1 MSSGGM
7 VEMDQEVDLLEY
19 SSLRTI
25 AFYLQLLLYLLL
37 SVANVFNILGDAY
50 GSIDILNRKATTGA
64 ISLDYPIRFG
74 PLKLSKLEFKVNVG
88 FIYRSGS
95 GFSVV
100 LEVQSLSADLHL
112 PHCHFDPM
120 SFQNA
125 SPVKIDLPSSSSRS
139 PFLDG
144 LVTLYGRYLLSLSLG
159 VVIEIVLTKVCC
171 NIDDE
176 MSAAINNTTLE
187 LSFSDTYS
195 KGQASYRLMSADFE
209 IRCLGDTSSV
219 RPRPPCP
226 ALSLTG
232 LGVHYNSRIGDD
244 EQSTNIDVS
253 LEHCSVALSPESL
266 AVVVSCIT
274 KWSSMSLQAAL
285 RERSS
290 YSHWRDLTAHVSKID
305 DDLLQYRR
313 SAAAVD
319 PQDLT
324 AAATA
329 AIVTEDE
336 NDDSSYPYHTP
347 LEPTHPASKCLT
359 AAVTI
364 RALHVAVMDSHE
376 TKLCQVFRLSDAK
389 LALMEHPPSVRTD
402 PTAIT
407 ADREAILSIQSADS
421 CVIRDCDL
429 LLLLS
434 GDWGCLSGQQQQQQQ
449 VYHKMHPH
457 SEAAWVSVGVLVS
470 RRLVEA
476 DRLVHDS
483 CIRNETT
490 IHLMDISVKLLPT
503 KLPLHLSSLSVLLS
517 VSSELS
523 RALQPLVCLRALTR
537 LQQMLFA
544 ADAVSVDV
552 QSSSIILR
560 SFDVTAVT
568 SVEVEIRLP
577 RSVTRGD
584 LMASRGA
591 AILRLSLL
599 GIQSSPA
606 DYNQP
611 NTAALVVDQVLLT
624 EVHHHHHHHH
634 HGGDSEGPADE
645 DAATCSYEGSVPERL
660 RDSHRT
666 TILHIGKLS
675 LQVKSNL
682 PLPPLSTSTVVHQFS
697 PLDVYRSFHRGR
709 RQSSRP
715 TEEDYDPWRQGAV
728 DAVVDELFGGLQSN
742 QQSGSSIAIMMGSC
756 SITADQYQLISIGV
770 IVGTIISSSLTSDL
784 LRSGTTASSSPHSH
798 SIRCIYPSTSSP
810 LEATIRSIT
819 IEDISLELVWIG
831 PSSSSPSSSS
841 LRRSYRL
848 LRSNRVELLQRCIG
862 RVHSSAAL
870 FLGGD
875 LSISST
881 GGDSGAEEHVR
892 LTGSS
897 SPAGPISDDFDPRGV
912 KLWSAKRLPCEVHLR
927 SHPSHR
933 HHHRYRSSSGDS
945 APIGVELVAEYAE
958 YTLPHLSITWDCA
971 LLDDLCSLINCCRT
985 ASSIGAC
992 FASEVMGITA
1002 PASIGNAPEVEQQQP
1017 QQQIQQPQPSRDG
1030 TVTSQP
1036 TRITAISLESISI
1049 HMKHQL
1055 KPVLCLLSKSTR
1067 ISSLSFGRNLRQV
1080 NLLVQ
1085 SIALH
1090 ELTTSYAVHTCL
1102 LGDVDPDYPSRLE
1115 LHTTS
1120 LADECSMLEFQVDNM
1135 RIFYLHRAVFTV
1147 CSFLIDHF
1155 IPGTRSHLIGSV
1167 DGLTGSYQGGHSV
1180 CPPPPLPIPP
1190 APLAHTRRGMMRVG
1204 GCFSCS
1210 ELHLPLNSCSTDAV
1224 VLIINE
1230 WKIYRSCP
1238 TVLDQSSSYCMGPHL
1253 DRSIWIGQMKSS
1265 RALMQQLFSEQKGG
1279 GGGGAPAVVDVHWTL
1294 PQQARLLL
1302 IPPAAVTAEG
1312 SGAASPFG
1320 LSFSVKNSLLCS
1332 WCSANA
1338 ISEDFSITGF
1348 YSLVPSSSSSSIIAD
1363 STTSSSGSQ
1372 SAVKNTISVDISADE
1387 IEWILSQGQYSAII
1401 ALIQQNFCE
1410 LQEHVVPEYVPP
1422 PPRLVPLTEHVF
1434 GRYALDL
1441 QLPILSTVPVHIK
1454 KGKVVAIENSPDYYD
1469 LFCTPLPFEG
1479 GGQERYLVT
1488 GDFADTTIPE
1498 GSHHA
1503 DHRRALFAHVISE
1516 RTKRRVSRSR
1526 HFESDPPIEPEYPSQ
1541 QHVGYSDMDG
1551 EGAET
1556 TVLSIIFQA
1565 MELDFYRR
1573 HDNGGNG
1580 IEISCQSFVVCSS
1593 ESDGGGVDDD
1603 GLSMN
1608 SNHDELS
1615 IGSIMFAPT
1624 SYPMLNSALNR
1635 GGGGSTAGGGGGV
1648 GVGVV
1653 DPSSSTAA
1661 VPHITYSQQGTGN
1674 LRRCIITIQD
1684 SVAVANM
1691 AKVLH
1696 GVEYFLKPIH
1706 LNGFRNVHIVET
1718 RGLLDY
1724 LVSLDCEVH
1733 VKNTIVCFSSISHR
1747 GEENALC
1754 VQVDLDYMQ
1763 AWRGFLVSG
1772 PGKIS
1777 LNIDVS
1783 VTNVYIAP
1791 MREIN
1796 PSNVKSLVNPF
1807 VVVVAEKKLVVPE
1820 ASQLLCNLAL
1830 LSRLMSLGDWTHREN
1845 KLSSP
1850 VTYLSLNM
1858 RVTPSRLAKESSGS
1872 VSPVRDGVLGGD
1884 SAGGGGVDGVDGDSL
1899 DGEDVHGGSLDEYD
1913 YSNTGFVDVKEAS
1926 AAMRIIVSLK
1936 DILFMAEAANQ
1947 IRAGLQNRLFI
1958 VANRRDLSYMIKA
1971 LRQDVQHLPPLSHYL
1986 VHAPFPSL
1994 IINTDTN
2001 NELISEICDFEVL
2014 LRNNTYNLDI
2024 LKMNSYSNSMMYIRS
2039 ADQLQL
2045 ESGSSCALWAYNESV
2060 EEWEPLVEP
2069 TNLRA
2074 VAAENKKAVL
2084 LGPSSY
2090 GDSSS
2095 SSSSGEDNCSSS
2107 SSSSADS
2114 MSAKFRID
2122 VMSSP
2127 IDINVSQ
2134 NSLANLV
2141 SKLSLPDVVTT
2152 SSMLLPPYKVINELG
2167 CELRFSIRMGGSCI
2181 HSNILPSGKS
2191 IPIEVYQ
2198 LSEALDSFK
2207 QKRKFA
2213 NTRDATDDSSD
2224 DMFAE
2229 KQYRI
2234 EISFLNRD
2242 RILFRSKSAVP
2253 MDKVGMHRFEMMAAY
2268 APGDRR
2274 KSSIGSKPHASSINC
2289 DETTVAAA
2297 AGKKTVFFASAA
2309 DMQIPLV
2316 LLDMQ
2321 IKDDGIRELLLR
2333 SIVSLRNNTSQIFQ
2347 LSVRLDGASTELSL
2361 APNKEWFLPISF
2373 AHPKA
2378 SLFCRIDEQTDEW
2391 LEMLPSLQAVIT
2403 HGYWGV
2409 PSKLQAFLCS
2419 FNRDTSEVQLQETA
2433 KASSPTIVLLKPE
2446 CKFGRS
2452 HLRSAESGGSFV
2464 SVKYPSTSDAISSVS
2479 SVVSN
2484 VESSV
2489 LSNVS
2494 RIRNIGGKYQP
2505 MCIHLLAPLQLCNLI
2520 TQPLLYRIA
2529 DAQGV
2534 ISSEGILLPG
2544 ELVDVYN
2551 LINLFSSKIF
2561 ISVRMLN
2568 YSWSKWVVCFQK
2580 SNPYPTGERS
2590 LDLSLHSM
2598 TFSYDEELLVLPTL
2612 DLLMVTKEY
2621 LVRFVCPVVISNR
2634 TGMQLDLSGPNPS
2647 SESFIPYPS
2656 KTSVE
2661 SLLPTVSVA
2670 TSSTSLR
2677 PTIAVAEKE
2686 IDSPVGKSK
2695 TCVHRRTY
2703 RTALSS
2709 SKAGREVSLGESDSD
2724 RSSSPSSSSQDIIA
2738 LDRNS
2743 FSDSDS
2749 DYRSGA
2755 SSIDSSSAMGKLFP
2769 KNTCGKHRLQFQH
2782 YLFLLRYFI
2791 DRDLMR
2797 SIMCCRLL
2805 ALDESHS
2812 SSHLNIPNDFGV
2824 DDDENCEEEE
2834 EEEEGTVLCEEEE
2847 DVRCDLLD
2855 ESKPGIGI
2863 SSSSK
2868 HGSVA
2873 FKDSLNVRGGI
2884 SRSSVPTTPIVVL
2897 TIHLP
2902 LDHLRSIEVIASSEW
2917 TLSDVFMRVKQ
2928 HLAVLPNH
2936 QLEMNYVFQYFEYS
2950 RIEADCIE
2958 NSLLALDFSSAD
2970 LRAPLDE
2977 TDTTTTT
2984 PQQQQQQQEQVTT
2997 SSRNHHPAGASS
3009 SPPKEKRQSISL
3021 KSKSGRYNDDDN
3033 DDALELT

>member
-7 VEMDQEVDLLEY
+7 MDQEVDLLKFN
-19 SSLRTI
+19 SMRTI
-25 AFYLQLLLYLLL
+25 ACYLQLLLYLLL

-50 GSIDILNRKATTGA
+50 GSIDILNRKMTTGT
-64 ISLDYPIRFG
+64 ISLDYPICFG
-74 PLKLSKLEFKVNVG
+74 LLKLSKLEFKVNVG
-88 FIYRSGS
+88 FIYRSSS
-95 GFSVV
+95 GFSIE
-100 LEVQSLSADLHL
+100 LEVQSLRVDLHL
-112 PHCHFDPM
+112 PHCHFDPV
-120 SFQNA
+120 SFHGA
-125 SPVKIDLPSSSSRS
+125 PPVKIDLPSSSSRS
-139 PFLDG
+139 HFLDG
-144 LVTLYGRYLLSLSLG
+144 LFDLCGRYLLSLG
-159 VVIEIVLTKVCC
+159 VRILLTKVCC

-176 MSAAINNTTLE
+176 MSVAINNTTLE
-187 LSFSDTYS
+187 LSFSNTFS
-195 KGQASYRLMSADFE
+195 KGASYRLMSTDCE

-219 RPRPPCP
+219 GPPPCA

-232 LGVHYNSRIGDD
+232 LGVHYNSRMMGDD
-244 EQSTNIDVS
+244 EQQQQQSINIDVS
-253 LEHCSVALSPESL
+253 LDHCSVALSRESL
-266 AVVVSCIT
+266 AVVVGCIT
-274 KWSSMSLQAAL
+274 KWSSTSLQAAL
-285 RERSS
+285 RKRSS
-290 YSHWRDLTAHVSKID
+290 LSHWRELAAHVSKID
-305 DDLLQYRR
+305 DDLLQHRLN
-313 SAAAVD
+313 AAAVD

-324 AAATA
+324 TATEEEA
-329 AIVTEDE
+329 ND
-336 NDDSSYPYHTP
+336 NDDDDHSYRYHTP
-347 LEPTHPASKCLT
+347 LESTRPASKCLLS

-364 RALHVAVMDSHE
+364 RALHVALIDSHE
-376 TKLCQVFRLSDAK
+376 TKLCQVFRLSDIK
-389 LALMEHPPSVRTD
+389 LAHMEHPAGVTAAYDHPSVHTD
-402 PTAIT
+402 PAIT
-407 ADREAILSIQSADS
+407 DREATLSIQSADS

-429 LLLLS
+429 LQLS
-434 GDWGCLSGQQQQQQQ
+434 GDWVSLSCQQQQ
-449 VYHKMHPH
+449 VYHKMHP
-457 SEAAWVSVGVLVS
+457 SSDAAWLSVGVLVS
-470 RRLVEA
+470 RRLVET

-490 IHLMDISVKLLPT
+490 IHIMDISVKLLPT
-503 KLPLHLSSLSVLLS
+503 MLPLHLSSLTLLLS
-517 VSSELS
+517 ASSELS
-523 RALQPLVCLRALTR
+523 RALQPLACLRALTR
-537 LQQMLFA
+537 LQQTLLG
-544 ADAVSVDV
+544 DAVSVNA
-552 QSSSIILR
+552 QSSSTILG
-560 SFDVTAVT
+560 SLDVAAVT

-591 AILRLSLL
+591 VGLRLSLL
-599 GIQSSPA
+599 GMQSLPA
-606 DYNQP
+606 DHNQP
-611 NTAALVVDQVLLT
+611 NTAELMVDQVLLT

-634 HGGDSEGPADE
+634 SNHHHGDSEGPVDE
-645 DAATCSYEGSVPERL
+645 GTSTYSSYEDEGSVLERL
-660 RDSHRT
+660 RDSHR

-675 LQVKSNL
+675 LQMKSIS
-682 PLPPLSTSTVVHQFS
+682 PLNTSTVIYRPS
-697 PLDVYRSFHRGR
+697 PLDVYRSSFLWRPL
-709 RQSSRP
+709 SSP
-715 TEEDYDPWRQGAV
+715 TEAHDPWRQGAK
-728 DAVVDELFGGLQSN
+728 DAVVDELFGGPQNDNNNQSS
-742 QQSGSSIAIMMGSC
+742 QSIAMGSC
-756 SITADQYQLISIGV
+756 SITADQCQLISIGV
-770 IVGTIISSSLTSDL
+770 IVGAIVSSLSSDL
-784 LRSGTTASSSPHSH
+784 QRSGAAASSGPSSYH
-798 SIRCIYPSTSSP
+798 SIRCIHPSTSSP
-810 LEATIRSIT
+810 LEATSRSIT
-819 IEDISLELVWIG
+819 IEDISVELVWRELA
-831 PSSSSPSSSS
+831 SASSVTSSSPQRS
-841 LRRSYRL
+841 RRSYKL
-848 LRSNRVELLQRCIG
+848 LRSNRVELMQRSLG
-862 RVHSSAAL
+862 RVHSSAEL

-875 LSISST
+875 LSVSSMD
-881 GGDSGAEEHVR
+881 GDIGAEEHVR
-892 LTGSS
+892 LKRSS
-897 SPAGPISDDFDPRGV
+897 SLAGPISDDFDSRGV
-912 KLWSAKRLPCEVHLR
+912 KLWSSKQLPCEVHLR
-927 SHPSHR
+927 SNPS
-933 HHHRYRSSSGDS
+933 HHRYRSSSADS
-945 APIGVELVAEYAE
+945 APVGVELVAEYAE
-958 YTLPHLSITWDCA
+958 YTLPHLCITWDCTHF
-971 LLDDLCSLINCCRT
+971 DDLCSLINCYRT
-985 ASSIGAC
+985 SSTIGTS
-992 FASEVMGITA
+992 FASEVMGKMITA
-1002 PASIGNAPEVEQQQP
+1002 SASMGNAPEVDQQQH
-1017 QQQIQQPQPSRDG
+1017 QPSRDSAV
-1030 TVTSQP
+1030 TDTHHTTSQP

-1049 HMKHQL
+1049 QMKHLL
-1055 KPVLCLLSKSTR
+1055 KPVLCLLSKSAR
-1067 ISSLSFGRNLRQV
+1067 ISSLSFGPHLRQL

-1102 LGDVDPDYPSRLE
+1102 LGDVDPNYPSRLE
-1115 LHTTS
+1115 LHSTS
-1120 LADECSMLEFQVDNM
+1120 LADEFTLLEFQVDNM
-1135 RIFYLHRAVFTV
+1135 RIFYLHRAIFTV
-1147 CSFLIDHF
+1147 YSYLIDHC
-1155 IPGTRSHLIGSV
+1155 IPSTRSHLIGSV
-1167 DGLTGSYQGGHSV
+1167 DGLTGSYQGGHSSGWS
-1180 CPPPPLPIPP
+1180 PPPPPP
-1190 APLAHTRRGMMRVG
+1190 PPSALCRKGMLRVG

-1210 ELHLPLNSCSTDAV
+1210 ELHLPLNSCSTDAL

-1238 TVLDQSSSYCMGPHL
+1238 TILDQSSSYCMGPHL
-1253 DRSIWIGQMKSS
+1253 DRGVWIGQMKSS
-1265 RALMQQLFSEQKGG
+1265 RVLMQQLFSEKRGS
-1279 GGGGAPAVVDVHWTL
+1279 PPCSPPVDVHWTL
-1294 PQQARLLL
+1294 PQQAKLLL
-1302 IPPAAVTAEG
+1302 IPPAAVTAQ
-1312 SGAASPFG
+1312 GASPPFG
-1320 LSFSVKNSLLCS
+1320 LSFSVKKSLLCS

-1338 ISEDFSITGF
+1338 ISEDFTITGT
-1348 YSLVPSSSSSSIIAD
+1348 YSLVPSSIIAD
-1363 STTSSSGSQ
+1363 TTSSTNTSTSSPP
-1372 SAVKNTISVDISADE
+1372 SAVRNTISVDISADE

-1410 LQEHVVPEYVPP
+1410 LQEHVVPEYVLP

-1441 QLPILSTVPVHIK
+1441 RLPILSTVPVHIK
-1454 KGKVVAIENSPDYYD
+1454 KGKVVAIENSSDYYD
-1469 LFCTPLPFEG
+1469 LFCSPLPFEA
-1479 GGQERYLVT
+1479 GQERYLAT
-1488 GDFADTTIPE
+1488 GSFTDTTIPE
-1498 GSHHA
+1498 CSYHA

-1516 RTKRRVSRSR
+1516 RVKRRVSRRR
-1526 HFESDPPIEPEYPSQ
+1526 HFEADPPIEPQYYSSQ
-1541 QHVGYSDMDG
+1541 AQMYTDLDG

-1593 ESDGGGVDDD
+1593 ESDGVVDDD
-1603 GLSMN
+1603 GLSIN
-1608 SNHDELS
+1608 SNHDNEMS

-1624 SYPMLNSALNR
+1624 SFPLLNSALNR
-1635 GGGGSTAGGGGGV
+1635 GNSNPGK
-1648 GVGVV
+1648 GVV
-1653 DPSSSTAA
+1653 DPSSKCA

-1674 LRRCIITIQD
+1674 LRRCIINIQD

-1724 LVSLDCEVH
+1724 LVCLDCEVH
-1733 VKNTIVCFSSISHR
+1733 VKNTIVCFSSTSHR

-1820 ASQLLCNLAL
+1820 ASQLLCNLER
-1830 LSRLMSLGDWTHREN
+1830 LSRFMSLGDWIHREN
-1845 KLSSP
+1845 RLSSP

-1858 RVTPSRLAKESSGS
+1858 RVTPSRLAKESPEA
-1872 VSPVRDGVLGGD
+1872 SPAMDGVLGGD
-1884 SAGGGGVDGVDGDSL
+1884 SGIDDVDGDGDG
-1899 DGEDVHGGSLDEYD
+1899 DGEDVDRDSLDEYD
-1913 YSNTGFVDVKEAS
+1913 YSNTGYVDVKEAS
-1926 AAMRIIVSLK
+1926 AMRIIVSLK

-1958 VANRRDLSYMIKA
+1958 VANRRDLSHMIKA
-1971 LRQDVQHLPPLSHYL
+1971 MRQDVEHLPPLSHYL
-1986 VHAPFPSL
+1986 VHTPFPSL

-2001 NELISEICDFEVL
+2001 NELISEICNFEVL

-2074 VAAENKKAVL
+2074 VAAENKNAVL

-2090 GDSSS
+2090 EDSSS
-2095 SSSSGEDNCSSS
+2095 SSSSSSAGT
-2107 SSSSADS
+2107 SSSAES

-2122 VMSSP
+2122 VMSDP
-2127 IDINVSQ
+2127 IDVNVSQ
-2134 NSLANLV
+2134 NALANLV

-2152 SSMLLPPYKVINELG
+2152 SSVLLPPYKVINELG
-2167 CELRFSIRMGGSCI
+2167 CELRFAIRMGGSCI
-2181 HSNILPSGKS
+2181 HSNTLSMGKS

-2213 NTRDATDDSSD
+2213 NTRGDATMTEDS
-2224 DMFAE
+2224 DMFTE
-2229 KQYRI
+2229 GKQYRI

-2242 RILFRSKSAVP
+2242 GILFRSKSAVP
-2253 MDKVGMHRFEMMAAY
+2253 MDKVGMHRFEMVAAY
-2268 APGDRR
+2268 GPGDRR
-2274 KSSIGSKPHASSINC
+2274 KSFIGSKPHPPSIDY
-2289 DETTVAAA
+2289 DEAAA
-2297 AGKKTVFFASAA
+2297 AAALSLSTAGKKTLSFASA
-2309 DMQIPLV
+2309 DIPLV

-2373 AHPKA
+2373 AHPKTA
-2378 SLFCRIDEQTDEW
+2378 LFCRIDEQTDEW

-2419 FNRDTSEVQLQETA
+2419 FDRNTSEVTLQETT
-2433 KASSPTIVLLKPE
+2433 KACSPTIVLVKPE

-2464 SVKYPSTSDAISSVS
+2464 SVKYPSTDASSVS

-2505 MCIHLLAPLQLCNLI
+2505 LCIHLLAPLQLCNLI

-2534 ISSEGILLPG
+2534 ISSEGILLSG

-2551 LINLFSSKIF
+2551 LINLFTSKIF

-2568 YSWSKWVVCFQK
+2568 YSWSKWVVCFQRG
-2580 SNPYPTGERS
+2580 NPYPTGERS
-2590 LDLSLHSM
+2590 VDLSLQSM

-2612 DLLMVTKEY
+2612 DLLMVAKEY
-2621 LVRFVCPVVISNR
+2621 LVRFVCPVIISNR

-2647 SESFIPYPS
+2647 NESFIPYPS

-2661 SLLPTVSVA
+2661 SLLPSMSA
-2670 TSSTSLR
+2670 ASTSTTLR
-2677 PTIAVAEKE
+2677 PTIVAEKE

-2703 RTALSS
+2703 RTAQSS
-2709 SKAGREVSLGESDSD
+2709 RRVSLDESDSD
-2724 RSSSPSSSSQDIIA
+2724 RSSQDIVA

-2755 SSIDSSSAMGKLFP
+2755 SSIDSSAVDKLS
-2769 KNTCGKHRLQFQH
+2769 KGHTCGK
-2782 YLFLLRYFI
+2782 
-2791 DRDLMR
+2791 
-2797 SIMCCRLL
+2797 C
-2805 ALDESHS
+2805 
-2812 SSHLNIPNDFGV
+2812 
-2824 DDDENCEEEE
+2824 
-2834 EEEEGTVLCEEEE
+2834 
-2847 DVRCDLLD
+2847 
-2855 ESKPGIGI
+2855 
-2863 SSSSK
+2863 
-2868 HGSVA
+2868 
-2873 FKDSLNVRGGI
+2873 
-2884 SRSSVPTTPIVVL
+2884 
-2897 TIHLP
+2897 
-2902 LDHLRSIEVIASSEW
+2902 
-2917 TLSDVFMRVKQ
+2917 
-2928 HLAVLPNH
+2928 
-2936 QLEMNYVFQYFEYS
+2936 
-2950 RIEADCIE
+2950 
-2958 NSLLALDFSSAD
+2958 
-2970 LRAPLDE
+2970 
-2977 TDTTTTT
+2977 
-2984 PQQQQQQQEQVTT
+2984 
-2997 SSRNHHPAGASS
+2997 
-3009 SPPKEKRQSISL
+3009 
-3021 KSKSGRYNDDDN
+3021 
-3033 DDALELT
+3033 

>member
-1 MSSGGM
+1 MSSGDM
-7 VEMDQEVDLLEY
+7 MDQEVDLLKY
-19 SSLRTI
+19 GSVRTI
-25 AFYLQLLLYLLL
+25 ACYLQLLLYLLL

-50 GSIDILNRKATTGA
+50 GSIDILNRKITTGA
-64 ISLDYPIRFG
+64 ISLDYPICFG
-74 PLKLSKLEFKVNVG
+74 LLKLSKLEFKVNVG
-88 FIYRSGS
+88 FIYRSNS
-95 GFSVV
+95 GFSVE

-120 SFQNA
+120 SFHGV
-125 SPVKIDLPSSSSRS
+125 SPVKIDLPSSPSRS
-139 PFLDG
+139 HFVDG
-144 LVTLYGRYLLSLSLG
+144 LFDLCGKYLLSLG
-159 VVIEIVLTKVCC
+159 VVIVLTKVCC

-176 MSAAINNTTLE
+176 MSVAINNTTLE
-187 LSFSDTYS
+187 LNFSNTYS
-195 KGQASYRLMSADFE
+195 KGASYRLMSADCE

-219 RPRPPCP
+219 GPPPCA

-232 LGVHYNSRIGDD
+232 LGVHYNSRMIGVD
-244 EQSTNIDVS
+244 EQQQQSTNIDVS
-253 LEHCSVALSPESL
+253 LDHCSVALSRESL
-266 AVVVSCIT
+266 AVVVGCIT
-274 KWSSMSLQAAL
+274 KWSSTSLQSAL
-285 RERSS
+285 RKRSS
-290 YSHWRDLTAHVSKID
+290 HSHWRELAAHVSKID

-324 AAATA
+324 TATEE
-329 AIVTEDE
+329 ED
-336 NDDSSYPYHTP
+336 DHSSRYHIP
-347 LEPTHPASKCLT
+347 LEPTRPASKCHFT

-376 TKLCQVFRLSDAK
+376 TKLGQVFRLSDVK
-389 LALMEHPPSVRTD
+389 LALMEHPAYDHPSVPSD
-402 PTAIT
+402 PAII
-407 ADREAILSIQSADS
+407 DREATLSIQSADS

-429 LLLLS
+429 LQLS
-434 GDWGCLSGQQQQQQQ
+434 GDWGSLSCQQQQA
-449 VYHKMHPH
+449 YHKMHPS
-457 SEAAWVSVGVLVS
+457 SEVAWLSVGVQVS

-490 IHLMDISVKLLPT
+490 IHIMDISVKLLPT
-503 KLPLHLSSLSVLLS
+503 MLPLHLSSLTLLLS
-517 VSSELS
+517 ASSELS

-537 LQQMLFA
+537 WQQTLL
-544 ADAVSVDV
+544 ADAVSVNNA
-552 QSSSIILR
+552 QSSSVILG
-560 SFDVTAVT
+560 SLDVAAVT

-577 RSVTRGD
+577 RSVTGGD

-591 AILRLSLL
+591 AGLRLSLL
-599 GIQSSPA
+599 GIQSPPA
-606 DYNQP
+606 DRNQT
-611 NTAALVVDQVLLT
+611 NTAALMVDQVLLT
-624 EVHHHHHHHH
+624 EVLHHHHHHHH
-634 HGGDSEGPADE
+634 HHSVASEGPVDE
-645 DAATCSYEGSVPERL
+645 DASTYSSYEDEGSVLERL

-666 TILHIGKLS
+666 ILHIGKLT
-675 LQVKSNL
+675 LQIKSIS
-682 PLPPLSTSTVVHQFS
+682 PLNASTLVYRPS
-697 PLDVYRSFHRGR
+697 PLDVYRSSLR
-709 RQSSRP
+709 RPLSSP
-715 TEEDYDPWRQGAV
+715 TEDHDPWRHGAM
-728 DAVVDELFGGLQSN
+728 DAVVDELFGGPQNNINNNQSS
-742 QQSGSSIAIMMGSC
+742 QSIAIGSC
-756 SITADQYQLISIGV
+756 SITADQCQLISIGI
-770 IVGTIISSSLTSDL
+770 IVGAI
-784 LRSGTTASSSPHSH
+784 ASSSSSSSGAAASSGSGPYSYH
-798 SIRCIYPSTSSP
+798 SIRCIHPSTSSP
-810 LEATIRSIT
+810 LEAMIRSIT
-819 IEDISLELVWIG
+819 IEDISVELMWRG
-831 PSSSSPSSSS
+831 LAAAASSASSSSSSSSSSSPQRS
-841 LRRSYRL
+841 RRSYRL
-848 LRSNRVELLQRCIG
+848 LRSNRVELVQRSLG

-875 LSISST
+875 LSVSSV
-881 GGDSGAEEHVR
+881 GGDIGAEEHVR
-892 LTGSS
+892 LKL
-897 SPAGPISDDFDPRGV
+897 AGPISDDFDSRGV
-912 KLWSAKRLPCEVHLR
+912 KLWSSKRLPCEVHLR
-927 SHPSHR
+927 SNPS
-933 HHHRYRSSSGDS
+933 HHRYPSSSVDS
-945 APIGVELVAEYAE
+945 APVGVELVAEYEE
-958 YTLPHLSITWDCA
+958 YTLPHLCITWDCTH
-971 LLDDLCSLINCCRT
+971 LDDLCSLINCYRT
-985 ASSIGAC
+985 SSSIGIC
-992 FASEVMGITA
+992 FASEVMGITGS
-1002 PASIGNAPEVEQQQP
+1002 ASIGNAPEVDHHHHQQQQQQP
-1017 QQQIQQPQPSRDG
+1017 PSRDSIV
-1030 TVTSQP
+1030 TDTHHTTSQP
-1036 TRITAISLESISI
+1036 TRITAISLESINI
-1049 HMKHQL
+1049 QMKHQL
-1055 KPVLCLLSKSTR
+1055 KPVLCLLSKSAR
-1067 ISSLSFGRNLRQV
+1067 ISSLSFGPNLRQL
-1080 NLLVQ
+1080 NMLVQ

-1115 LHTTS
+1115 LHSTS
-1120 LADECSMLEFQVDNM
+1120 LADQSPLLEFQVDNM
-1135 RIFYLHRAVFTV
+1135 RIFYLHRAIFTV
-1147 CSFLIDHF
+1147 SSFLIDHC
-1155 IPGTRSHLIGSV
+1155 IPSTRSHLIGSI
-1167 DGLTGSYQGGHSV
+1167 DGLTGSYQRGQSSGS
-1180 CPPPPLPIPP
+1180 PPSPPS
-1190 APLAHTRRGMMRVG
+1190 AHYPRRGMLRVG

-1210 ELHLPLNSCSTDAV
+1210 ELHLPLNSCSTDAL

-1238 TVLDQSSSYCMGPHL
+1238 TILDQSSSYCMGPHL
-1253 DRSIWIGQMKSS
+1253 DRSVWIGQMKSS
-1265 RALMQQLFSEQKGG
+1265 RVLMQQLFSEKRGS
-1279 GGGGAPAVVDVHWTL
+1279 PLCSPPVDVHWTL
-1294 PQQARLLL
+1294 PQQAKLLL
-1302 IPPAAVTAEG
+1302 IPPVAVTAP
-1312 SGAASPFG
+1312 SSLFG
-1320 LSFSVKNSLLCS
+1320 LSFSVKKSLLCS

-1338 ISEDFSITGF
+1338 ISEDFTITGT
-1348 YSLVPSSSSSSIIAD
+1348 YSLVPSSIIADTTSTNTCSSSS
-1363 STTSSSGSQ
+1363 SPQ
-1372 SAVKNTISVDISADE
+1372 SAVRNTISVDISADE

-1410 LQEHVVPEYVPP
+1410 LQEHVVPQFVLP

-1469 LFCTPLPFEG
+1469 LFCSPLPFEA
-1479 GGQERYLVT
+1479 GQEKYLVT
-1488 GDFADTTIPE
+1488 GSFADTTIPKF
-1498 GSHHA
+1498 SYHA
-1503 DHRRALFAHVISE
+1503 DHRRSLFAHVISE
-1516 RTKRRVSRSR
+1516 RAKRRVSRSR
-1526 HFESDPPIEPEYPSQ
+1526 HFETDPLIEPQYYSAQTHMYPDQ
-1541 QHVGYSDMDG
+1541 DG
-1551 EGAET
+1551 EGTET

-1580 IEISCQSFVVCSS
+1580 IEISCLSFVVYSS
-1593 ESDGGGVDDD
+1593 ESDGVVDDD
-1603 GLSMN
+1603 GLSIN
-1608 SNHDELS
+1608 SNHDNEMS

-1624 SYPMLNSALNR
+1624 SYPLLNSALNR
-1635 GGGGSTAGGGGGV
+1635 GSSKPG
-1648 GVGVV
+1648 GVV
-1653 DPSSSTAA
+1653 DPSSTCA

-1674 LRRCIITIQD
+1674 LRRCIINIQD

-1724 LVSLDCEVH
+1724 LVYLDCEVH
-1733 VKNTIVCFSSISHR
+1733 VKNTIVCFSSTSHR

-1820 ASQLLCNLAL
+1820 ASQLLCNLER
-1830 LSRLMSLGDWTHREN
+1830 LSRFMSLGDWTHREN
-1845 KLSSP
+1845 RLSSP

-1858 RVTPSRLAKESSGS
+1858 RVTPSRLAIESPEA
-1872 VSPVRDGVLGGD
+1872 SPAMDGVLGGD
-1884 SAGGGGVDGVDGDSL
+1884 SGVVDGDRDV
-1899 DGEDVHGGSLDEYD
+1899 DGEDVDRDSLDEYD
-1913 YSNTGFVDVKEAS
+1913 YSNTGYVDVKDAS
-1926 AAMRIIVSLK
+1926 AMRIIVSLK
-1936 DILFMAEAANQ
+1936 DLLFMAEAANQ

-1958 VANRRDLSYMIKA
+1958 VANRRDLSHMIKTM
-1971 LRQDVQHLPPLSHYL
+1971 RQDVQHLPPLSHYL
-1986 VHAPFPSL
+1986 VHTHFPSL

-2074 VAAENKKAVL
+2074 VAAENKMAVL

-2090 GDSSS
+2090 EDSSS
-2095 SSSSGEDNCSSS
+2095 SSSSSGA
-2107 SSSSADS
+2107 SSSADS

-2122 VMSSP
+2122 VMSDP
-2127 IDINVSQ
+2127 IDVNVSQ
-2134 NSLANLV
+2134 NALANLV

-2152 SSMLLPPYKVINELG
+2152 SSVLLPPYKVINELG
-2167 CELRFSIRMGGSCI
+2167 CELRFAIRMGGSCI
-2181 HSNILPSGKS
+2181 HSNTLPTGKS

-2207 QKRKFA
+2207 LKRKFA
-2213 NTRDATDDSSD
+2213 NTRGDATEDSD
-2224 DMFAE
+2224 LFTE
-2229 KQYRI
+2229 GKQYRI

-2242 RILFRSKSAVP
+2242 GIQFRSKSAVP
-2253 MDKVGMHRFEMMAAY
+2253 MDKVGMHRFEMVATSG
-2268 APGDRR
+2268 PGDRR
-2274 KSSIGSKPHASSINC
+2274 KSFIGSKPHSPYIDC
-2289 DETTVAAA
+2289 DEAAA
-2297 AGKKTVFFASAA
+2297 AAALSQSTAGKKAVSFASA
-2309 DMQIPLV
+2309 DIPLV

-2347 LSVRLDGASTELSL
+2347 LSLRLDGASTELSL

-2378 SLFCRIDEQTDEW
+2378 ALFCRIDEQTNEW

-2419 FNRDTSEVQLQETA
+2419 FDRSTSELLLQETT
-2433 KASSPTIVLLKPE
+2433 KALSPTIVLVKPE

-2464 SVKYPSTSDAISSVS
+2464 SVKYPSTDASSVS

-2505 MCIHLLAPLQLCNLI
+2505 LCIHLLAPLQLCNLI

-2534 ISSEGILLPG
+2534 ISSEGILLSG

-2551 LINLFSSKIF
+2551 LINLFTSKIF

-2568 YSWSKWVVCFQK
+2568 YSWSKWVVCFQRG
-2580 SNPYPTGERS
+2580 NPYPTGERS
-2590 LDLSLHSM
+2590 VDLSLQSM

-2612 DLLMVTKEY
+2612 DLLMVAKEY
-2621 LVRFVCPVVISNR
+2621 LVRFICPIIISNR

-2647 SESFIPYPS
+2647 NESFIPYPS

-2661 SLLPTVSVA
+2661 SLLPTMSAAA
-2670 TSSTSLR
+2670 TSTTLR
-2677 PTIAVAEKE
+2677 PTIVAEKE
-2686 IDSPVGKSK
+2686 IDSPMGKSK
-2695 TCVHRRTY
+2695 ACVHRRTY
-2703 RTALSS
+2703 RTAQLST
-2709 SKAGREVSLGESDSD
+2709 RVSLDDESDSD
-2724 RSSSPSSSSQDIIA
+2724 RSSQDIVA

-2755 SSIDSSSAMGKLFP
+2755 SSINSSAVDKLS
-2769 KNTCGKHRLQFQH
+2769 KGHTCGK
-2782 YLFLLRYFI
+2782 
-2791 DRDLMR
+2791 
-2797 SIMCCRLL
+2797 
-2805 ALDESHS
+2805 
-2812 SSHLNIPNDFGV
+2812 
-2824 DDDENCEEEE
+2824 
-2834 EEEEGTVLCEEEE
+2834 
-2847 DVRCDLLD
+2847 
-2855 ESKPGIGI
+2855 
-2863 SSSSK
+2863 
-2868 HGSVA
+2868 
-2873 FKDSLNVRGGI
+2873 
-2884 SRSSVPTTPIVVL
+2884 
-2897 TIHLP
+2897 
-2902 LDHLRSIEVIASSEW
+2902 
-2917 TLSDVFMRVKQ
+2917 
-2928 HLAVLPNH
+2928 
-2936 QLEMNYVFQYFEYS
+2936 
-2950 RIEADCIE
+2950 
-2958 NSLLALDFSSAD
+2958 
-2970 LRAPLDE
+2970 
-2977 TDTTTTT
+2977 
-2984 PQQQQQQQEQVTT
+2984 
-2997 SSRNHHPAGASS
+2997 
-3009 SPPKEKRQSISL
+3009 
-3021 KSKSGRYNDDDN
+3021 
-3033 DDALELT
+3033 